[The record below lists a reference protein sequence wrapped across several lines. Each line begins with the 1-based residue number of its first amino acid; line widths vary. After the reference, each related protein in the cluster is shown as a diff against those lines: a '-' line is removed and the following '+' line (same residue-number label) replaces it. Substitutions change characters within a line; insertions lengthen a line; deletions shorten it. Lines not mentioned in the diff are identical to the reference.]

1 MGDSAAPTTEIPS
14 KSPVKLRMSILLSAL
29 AAAAAAWLVAPRL
42 HRFAYWSER
51 RSPTEIAA
59 LARDGWQIDRLP
71 VAPAVELHGL
81 VRPPRDPQARWIL
94 FVPGNSQSVLAGFQA
109 ELDRLRGADDTGLAF
124 WAPRGFDA
132 SQGVPTPA
140 ALAADLLLQ
149 WQRLLALGATPARLE
164 VWAYSLG
171 TPLALQLAAE
181 LGRRGTAPARLVL
194 IASSPTIP
202 VMPYGTFGRFLP
214 DDVYDATAA
223 LPQVTCPT
231 VLIHGTIDA
240 ALPIEGART
249 IARALGARAMT
260 HELPGI
266 GHLDVWP
273 HVRKLAW

>member
-1 MGDSAAPTTEIPS
+1 MW
-14 KSPVKLRMSILLSAL
+14 ILFSTL

-42 HRFAYWSER
+42 HRFAYWTER
-51 RSPTEIAA
+51 RSSTEIGA
-59 LARDGWQIDRLP
+59 LARDGWQVDRLP
-71 VAPAVELHGL
+71 VAPAVELYGL
-81 VRPPRDPQARWIL
+81 VRPPRGPAARWIL

-109 ELDRLRGADDTGLAF
+109 ELDRLRGDDDTGLAF

-132 SQGVPTPA
+132 STGQPSPA

-149 WQRLLALGATPARLE
+149 WQRLLALGAAPARLE

-181 LGRRGTAPARLVL
+181 LARRGTAPARLVL

-202 VMPYGTFGRFLP
+202 VMPYGTFGRFLA
-214 DDVYDATAA
+214 DDVFDATAA

-231 VLIHGTIDA
+231 VLVHGTLDA
-240 ALPIEGART
+240 ALPIAGART
-249 IARALGARAMT
+249 IAQALGARAT
-260 HELPGI
+260 LHELPGV